1 MLLTAF
7 AIAGLATTAATA
19 DTAATAATAA
29 TATVAAE
36 RPADSAAA
44 VLEGV
49 GGIATGGNPATLVA
63 WGDAEPLSVA
73 DDGRV
78 FAAASTLG
86 RGRVIALGHG
96 GYLGHQGGDTPR
108 FIANAI
114 AWLAPR
120 SAAARPLRILG
131 DPGEPAAAVL
141 RAGGRE
147 LQITPAGRLA
157 EADLAS
163 FDIAIVS
170 PQAAHGAGRLED
182 LDRWLRQGGG
192 LLAVETAWG
201 QLQLGRAA
209 SVHELAANRLLQDAG
224 IAYTTAAASPVRDGL
239 YPGRPADAAAE
250 SRRLTANAEAALEI
264 LAGRAAGDLG
274 FAARVVRDALGVVPI
289 DGPLV
294 ARVDRLAG
302 RAEQRAATEA
312 AWLAMRTGPIR
323 PAEHPLACV
332 LIDLEARRAAEAPPA
347 RVRAHPTAEAF
358 PGPVAAGA
366 RPVTRRLQLDTAT
379 PGWRSTGLWA
389 LPGEPVTV
397 VFGDDLDEAA
407 LVAAGLAVQIGVW
420 RDPQQFPERVRMP
433 QAIRRD
439 PVDGRRVRSA
449 SAIGG
454 PVLIDLPRGLPATLG
469 REAIEVEIRGAVAMP
484 RFRLGETDL
493 EQWRQE
499 IRHHPAPW
507 AELASEHLEFTL
519 PADVVRTLDRPDL
532 VMEHWD
538 RVHAAM
544 QRLEPRSPSHWPD
557 RPYRYVAERR
567 LSWGYMYC
575 PANDPIVIPMTAADE
590 MLDLEQ
596 FDADGPHQLWGH
608 YHEMGHAHQN
618 RMWTFGGTGEVTVN
632 IFTVLALTTVNGYPM
647 DAPATRSDPATA
659 WRRFTEHRAAGSPFD
674 RWKSDPF
681 LALQTYAMLWHA
693 FGWEAFERAFRAYDE
708 LPPGERPRTDEEKRD
723 RWLITMSRAVGH
735 DLGPYLE
742 AWGVPV
748 SAEARAAVA
757 GLPGWMPTDPTSAA
771 AQGES

>member
-1 MLLTAF
+1 MACLL
-7 AIAGLATTAATA
+7 LAAVS
-19 DTAATAATAA
+19 
-29 TATVAAE
+29 VAASAGSAGSTASASASASV
-36 RPADSAAA
+36 RADGDSADAA
-44 VLEGV
+44 MMLEGV

-63 WGDAEPLSVA
+63 WGDAQPLSVA
-73 DDGRV
+73 DDGRI

-86 RGRVIALGHG
+86 RGRVVALGHG
-96 GYLGHQGGDTPR
+96 GYLGHRGGETPR
-108 FIANAI
+108 FIANAVS
-114 AWLAPR
+114 WLAPR
-120 SAAARPLRILG
+120 AAADRPLRVLG
-131 DPGEPAAAVL
+131 DPGAPAAAIL
-141 RAGGRE
+141 QEAGRE
-147 LQITPAGRLA
+147 LQITSADRLG
-157 EADLAS
+157 EADFAA
-163 FDIAIVS
+163 FDIAIIS
-170 PQAAHGAGRLED
+170 PQAAHGAGRLDE
-182 LDRWLRQGGG
+182 LARWVRQGGG

-224 IAYTTAAASPVRDGL
+224 IAYTAVAASPVRDGL

-250 SRRLTANAEAALEI
+250 SRRRSANAEAALEI
-264 LAGRAAGDLG
+264 LAGRAEGEVG

-294 ARVDRLAG
+294 ASVDRLAG
-302 RAEQRAATEA
+302 RAEQRAALDA
-312 AWLAMRTGPIR
+312 AWSAMRKGPIR

-332 LIDLEARRAAEAPPA
+332 LIDLDARRAADAPPA
-347 RVRAHPTAEAF
+347 RVRPHPTAEAF

-366 RPVTRRLQLDTAT
+366 RPVRRRLELDTAT

-397 VFGDDLDEAA
+397 LFDAEVDEAA
-407 LVAAGLAVQIGVW
+407 LAAAGLTVQIGVW
-420 RDPQQFPERVRMP
+420 RDPQNFPERVRLP

-439 PVDGRRVRSA
+439 PVLGRRVHSA

-454 PVLIDLPRGLPATLG
+454 PVLIDLPRGLAETLG
-469 REAIEVEIRGAVAMP
+469 RASITVDIRGAVPMP

-493 EQWRQE
+493 EQWRDE

-507 AELASEHLEFTL
+507 AELASDHLEFSV

-538 RVHAAM
+538 RVHTAM

-557 RPYRYVAERR
+557 RPYRYVADRR

-575 PANDPIVIPMTAADE
+575 PANDPIVIPMSAADE
-590 MLDLEQ
+590 MVDLEQ

-618 RMWTFGGTGEVTVN
+618 SMWTFGGTGEVTVN

-647 DAPATRSDPATA
+647 DSPATRSDPATA
-659 WRRFTEHRAAGSPFD
+659 WRRFTEHQAAGSPFD
-674 RWKSDPF
+674 RWKSEPF

-693 FGWEAFERAFRAYDE
+693 FGWDAFERAFRRYDE
-708 LPPGERPRTDEEKRD
+708 LAPSERPRTDAEKRD
-723 RWLITMSRAVGH
+723 QWLIAMSRTVGH
-735 DLGPYLE
+735 DLGPYFQ

-748 SAEARAAVA
+748 SEAARAAVA
-757 GLPGWMPTDPTSAA
+757 DLPGWMPTAPASDVEGGA
-771 AQGES
+771 